1 MTHEPSAGATLRF
14 LLDEDLPPD
23 AARIARKLGIDAVS
37 VHEVGRTGLTDE
49 EQLAY
54 AVGEN
59 RVMVTRHRD
68 DYLELTRRT
77 YATNQPHGGVL
88 IVRRRTPNTDPRGIA
103 HAVATWA
110 RRYHDGGPGIGFVD
124 FV

>member
-1 MTHEPSAGATLRF
+1 MNHEPSAGAALRF

-23 AARIARKLGIDAVS
+23 AARIALKLGIDAVR
-37 VHEVGRTGLTDE
+37 VQEVGRTGVTDGG
-49 EQLAY
+49 L
-54 AVGEN
+54 VGDAGGER
-59 RVMVTRHRD
+59 RVLVTRSRD

-124 FV
+124 FM